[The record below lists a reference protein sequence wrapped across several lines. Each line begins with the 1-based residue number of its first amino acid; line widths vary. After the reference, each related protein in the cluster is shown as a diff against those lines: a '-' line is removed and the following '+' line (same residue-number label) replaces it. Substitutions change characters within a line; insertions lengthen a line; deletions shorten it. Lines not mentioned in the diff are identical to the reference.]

1 MPSEI
6 VYSRRVQFAET
17 DMAGVMH
24 FANYYRIMEEAEHAF
39 WRSLGL
45 SVHTVDPQAEI
56 GWPRVATSCQ
66 YFAPARF
73 EDELL
78 VMLRLVN
85 VGEKTVEFECEF
97 RRQDTRIAL
106 GKVKAVCCAM
116 VDRAFRSIP
125 IPEDVRAK
133 LLAESTDTHERE

>member
-1 MPSEI
+1 MPREF
-6 VYSRRVQFAET
+6 VYPRRVHFAET

-45 SVHTVDPQAEI
+45 SVHTVDPSAEI

-73 EDELL
+73 EDELQ
-78 VMLRLVN
+78 VRLRLVD

-97 RRQDTRIAL
+97 LREDTRLAL
-106 GKVKAVCCAM
+106 GKTTAVCCAM
-116 VDRAFRSIP
+116 VDRTFQSIA
-125 IPEDVRAK
+125 IPEHVRAK
-133 LLAESTDTHERE
+133 LLAESTETQ

>member
-1 MPSEI
+1 MPRTFTI
-6 VYSRRVQFAET
+6 TRRVQFAET

-45 SVHTVDPQAEI
+45 SVHTVAPSAEI

-73 EDELL
+73 EDELQ
-78 VMLRLVN
+78 VRLRLVD
-85 VGEKTVEFECEF
+85 VGEKTVEFEFEF
-97 RRQDTRIAL
+97 RREDTRLAF
-106 GKVKAVCCAM
+106 GKAKVVCCTM
-116 VDRAFRSIP
+116 VDRAFKSIA
-125 IPEDVRAK
+125 IPEHIRAK
-133 LLAESTDTHERE
+133 LLGDSTDSQ